1 MEFCILIKNLFWILI
16 NLLCVCFVSYKS
28 WECVMKYIERP
39 KGTTL
44 SIETSEHHQFPGITV
59 CAAEK
64 STQWNHNL
72 LNNCGVKG

>member
-1 MEFCILIKNLFWILI
+1 
-16 NLLCVCFVSYKS
+16 
-28 WECVMKYIERP
+28 MKYIERP